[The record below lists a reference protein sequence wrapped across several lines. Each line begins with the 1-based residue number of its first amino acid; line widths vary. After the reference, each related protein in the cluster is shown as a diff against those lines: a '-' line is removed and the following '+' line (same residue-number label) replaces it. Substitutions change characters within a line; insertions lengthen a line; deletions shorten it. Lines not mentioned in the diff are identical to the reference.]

1 MLLGL
6 ALRNNPRRA
15 QLLVSRV
22 LGKHVPTDPRVV
34 HAAGLLL
41 GALVADALAARPPR
55 ALPVDLLHAAVRGAP
70 GAAGALHVEAREA
83 IASDAVDAVVL
94 GFAETATALGHCVA
108 EALGG
113 ADYLHSTRRPVAGVA
128 TAGAFVEEH
137 SHHTGHLLLPADPAL
152 LAGPRPLVL
161 VDDELSTGRTAVNT
175 ITALHRAAPRAHYV
189 LATLVDLRE
198 DALAGLP
205 DGVRVD
211 VVALTRARLTLP
223 PDLAERA
230 AALRAELAAPRCR
243 PRERH
248 PAVRRRRSGTP
259 RDHRARATARRS
271 ARTAGAARATSAGPP
286 GCPRAARHGFTAAHH
301 RLLAVALPEL
311 AADLARAADVR
322 AGERTL
328 VLGTEELMAA
338 PLRLA
343 AALADAGHD
352 VRFSTTTRSPVLV
365 VDEPGYALTSGIAFP
380 AHDDPADGPGP
391 RYAYN
396 VARRLGPRARGGRP
410 ARRHPRPAHRAPR
423 RARPAHPAHHR
434 GGHAVSTPEPL
445 RGPAFGS
452 YPPDEVAWLLTDLS
466 DVALEAPTEEREEA
480 IQSGGAHYAES
491 LPVEYQPDAAVPG
504 AVPRGARRRRR
515 AGSPRPS
522 ASSPS
527 WCSPSAGPTSCSR
540 RWPGPAPRSAS

>member
-1 MLLGL
+1 MGATVERLGVQV
-6 ALRNNPRRA
+6 RA
-15 QLLVSRV
+15 R
-22 LGKHVPTDPRVV
+22 GAGPDPRVV

-128 TAGAFVEEH
+128 TAGSFVEEH
-137 SHHTGHLLLPADPAL
+137 SHHTGHLLLPSDPGL

-175 ITALHRAAPRAHYV
+175 ITALHHAAPRAHYV

-211 VVALTRARLTLP
+211 VVALTRACLTLP

-230 AALRAELAAPRCR
+230 AALRAELAGTTVAAR
-243 PRERH
+243 PGGDGAAASARVTTPPHAAASARVTTPPHAGH
-248 PAVRRRRSGTP
+248 PAVS
-259 RDHRARATARRS
+259 
-271 ARTAGAARATSAGPP
+271 GAAAPAIACATHAGVDAIGAHAAGGGAPARVLLEDLGWP
-286 GCPRAARHGFTAAHH
+286 AGLPAGARHGFAAAHH

-328 VLGTEELMAA
+328 VLGTEELMAV

-352 VRFSTTTRSPVLV
+352 VRFSTTTRSPAVV
-365 VDEPGYALTSGIAFP
+365 VDEPDYALTSGIAFP
-380 AHDDPADGPGP
+380 SHDDPADGPGP
-391 RYAYN
+391 RFAYN
-396 VARRLGPRARGGRP
+396 VARRWDHVIVVVDPPGDTP
-410 ARRHPRPAHRAPR
+410 ALRTGLLPALAPHTRRTT
-423 RARPAHPAHHR
+423 
-434 GGHAVSTPEPL
+434 VVVTP
-445 RGPAFGS
+445 
-452 YPPDEVAWLLTDLS
+452 
-466 DVALEAPTEEREEA
+466 
-480 IQSGGAHYAES
+480 
-491 LPVEYQPDAAVPG
+491 
-504 AVPRGARRRRR
+504 
-515 AGSPRPS
+515 
-522 ASSPS
+522 
-527 WCSPSAGPTSCSR
+527 
-540 RWPGPAPRSAS
+540 

>member
-1 MLLGL
+1 MPAIVERLGVRLRARGAGPDPGALLGL

-34 HAAGLLL
+34 HGAGLLL
-41 GALVADALAARPPR
+41 GALVADALASCPPR
-55 ALPVDLLHAAVRGAP
+55 TLPVDLLHDAVRGAP
-70 GAAGALHVEAREA
+70 GAAGALHVEARAAVAPEP
-83 IASDAVDAVVL
+83 VDAVVL

-128 TAGAFVEEH
+128 TAGSFVEEH
-137 SHHTGHLLLPADPAL
+137 SHHTGHLLLPSDPAL

-175 ITALHRAAPRAHYV
+175 IAALHRTAPRAHYV
-189 LATLVDLRE
+189 LATLVDLRD

-230 AALRAELAAPRCR
+230 AALRAELAGATADAGPGRDGTA
-243 PRERH
+243 
-248 PAVRRRRSGTP
+248 PAVTC
-259 RDHRARATARRS
+259 RDAIGAPA
-271 ARTAGAARATSAGPP
+271 AGADAPARVLLSDLGWPAGLPA
-286 GCPRAARHGFTAAHH
+286 GARHGFTAAHH

-311 AADLARAADVR
+311 AADLARVAAVR

-328 VLGTEELMAA
+328 VLGTEELMAV

-352 VRFSTTTRSPVLV
+352 VRFSTTTRSPAVI
-365 VDEPGYALTSGIAFP
+365 VDEPDYALTSGIAFP
-380 AHDDPADGPGP
+380 SHDDPADGPGP
-391 RYAYN
+391 RFAYN
-396 VARRLGPRARGGRP
+396 VARRWHHVIVVVDPPGDTPDLRTGLLP
-410 ARRHPRPAHRAPR
+410 ALAPHTRRTT
-423 RARPAHPAHHR
+423 
-434 GGHAVSTPEPL
+434 VVVTP
-445 RGPAFGS
+445 
-452 YPPDEVAWLLTDLS
+452 
-466 DVALEAPTEEREEA
+466 
-480 IQSGGAHYAES
+480 
-491 LPVEYQPDAAVPG
+491 
-504 AVPRGARRRRR
+504 
-515 AGSPRPS
+515 
-522 ASSPS
+522 
-527 WCSPSAGPTSCSR
+527 
-540 RWPGPAPRSAS
+540 

>member
-1 MLLGL
+1 MPAIVERLGVRLCARGAGPDPGVLLGL

-41 GALVADALAARPPR
+41 GALVADALAGCPPR
-55 ALPVDLLHAAVRGAP
+55 TLPVDLLHDAVRGAP
-70 GAAGALHVEAREA
+70 GAAGALHVEARAAVAPEP
-83 IASDAVDAVVL
+83 VDAVVL

-128 TAGAFVEEH
+128 TAGSFVEEH
-137 SHHTGHLLLPADPAL
+137 SHHTGHLLLPSDPAL

-175 ITALHRAAPRAHYV
+175 IGALHRTAPRAHYV
-189 LATLVDLRE
+189 LATLVDLRD

-230 AALRAELAAPRCR
+230 AALRAELAGATADAGPGRDGAA
-243 PRERH
+243 
-248 PAVRRRRSGTP
+248 PAVTC
-259 RDHRARATARRS
+259 RDAIGAPA
-271 ARTAGAARATSAGPP
+271 AGADAPARVLLSDLGWPAGLPA
-286 GCPRAARHGFTAAHH
+286 GARHGFTAAHH

-311 AADLARAADVR
+311 GAALARAAGVR
-322 AGERTL
+322 PGERTL
-328 VLGTEELMAA
+328 VLGTEELMAV

-352 VRFSTTTRSPVLV
+352 VRFSTTTRSPAV
-365 VDEPGYALTSGIAFP
+365 VADEPDYALTSGIVFP
-380 AHDDPADGPGP
+380 SHDDPADGPGP

-396 VARRLGPRARGGRP
+396 IAGNWDHVLVVVDP
-410 ARRHPRPAHRAPR
+410 A
-423 RARPAHPAHHR
+423 
-434 GGHAVSTPEPL
+434 GDT
-445 RGPAFGS
+445 
-452 YPPDEVAWLLTDLS
+452 T
-466 DVALEAPTEEREEA
+466 AL
-480 IQSGGAHYAES
+480 
-491 LPVEYQPDAAVPG
+491 
-504 AVPRGARRRRR
+504 R
-515 AGSPRPS
+515 AGLLPALAPH
-522 ASSPS
+522 
-527 WCSPSAGPTSCSR
+527 TR
-540 RWPGPAPRSAS
+540 RTTVVVTP

>member
-1 MLLGL
+1 MGATVERLGVQVRARGAGPDPRVLLGL

-128 TAGAFVEEH
+128 TAGSFVEEH
-137 SHHTGHLLLPADPAL
+137 SHHTGHLLLPSDPGL

-211 VVALTRARLTLP
+211 VVALTRACLTLP

-230 AALRAELAAPRCR
+230 VALRAELGGATAAAR
-243 PRERH
+243 PAAAGAPHH
-248 PAVRRRRSGTP
+248 PAVSGAAAP
-259 RDHRARATARRS
+259 AIACATHAGVD
-271 ARTAGAARATSAGPP
+271 AIGAHAAGAGAPARVLLEDLGWPTGLPAG
-286 GCPRAARHGFTAAHH
+286 ARHGFTAAHH

-328 VLGTEELMAA
+328 VLGTEELMAV

-352 VRFSTTTRSPVLV
+352 VRFSTTTRSPAVV
-365 VDEPGYALTSGIAFP
+365 VDEPDYALTSGIAFP
-380 AHDDPADGPGP
+380 SHDDPADGPGP
-391 RYAYN
+391 RFAYN
-396 VARRLGPRARGGRP
+396 VARRWDHVIVVVDPPGDTP
-410 ARRHPRPAHRAPR
+410 ALRTGLLPALAPHTRRTT
-423 RARPAHPAHHR
+423 
-434 GGHAVSTPEPL
+434 VVVTP
-445 RGPAFGS
+445 
-452 YPPDEVAWLLTDLS
+452 
-466 DVALEAPTEEREEA
+466 
-480 IQSGGAHYAES
+480 
-491 LPVEYQPDAAVPG
+491 
-504 AVPRGARRRRR
+504 
-515 AGSPRPS
+515 
-522 ASSPS
+522 
-527 WCSPSAGPTSCSR
+527 
-540 RWPGPAPRSAS
+540 